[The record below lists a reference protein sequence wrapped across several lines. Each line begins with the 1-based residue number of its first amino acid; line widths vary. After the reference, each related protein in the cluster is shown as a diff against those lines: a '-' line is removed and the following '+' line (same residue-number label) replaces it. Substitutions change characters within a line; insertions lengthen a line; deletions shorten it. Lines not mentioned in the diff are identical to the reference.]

1 MADLDSHKLAI
12 NYLRQIRYQ
21 KQKNV
26 ACQTIQDQWQQILAA
41 GGQQNLI
48 GLAKLR
54 HQWNT
59 DLDPFLANHS
69 YPRNISSIYDYSL
82 QELEFQDFINTDLR
96 KAYQKLLNQS
106 FRKK

>member
-1 MADLDSHKLAI
+1 MADLNSHKLAT
-12 NYLRQIRYQ
+12 NYLRQIQYQ

-26 ACQTIQDQWQQILAA
+26 SCKTIQEQWQQILVA
-41 GGQQNLI
+41 GGKQNLI

-59 DLDPFLANHS
+59 DLDPFLANHT

-82 QELEFQDFINTDLR
+82 RKLEFHDFPDNELQ
-96 KAYQKLLNQS
+96 KA
-106 FRKK
+106 